1 MRTKLGKVLSDRAI
15 EGLAGEA
22 QTGYDLTKAKRRRV
36 GRPSLSLGT
45 SPRVQ
50 FRIEADVY
58 ERAKKK
64 AASESR
70 SLSDV
75 GRELF
80 SEYVRG
86 SKKHQRRL
94 GPRRRAR
101 S

>member
-1 MRTKLGKVLSDRAI
+1 MRTKSGKVLNAGDI
-15 EGLAGEA
+15 ESLAREA
-22 QTGYDLTKAKRRRV
+22 QIGYDLTAARRRRV

-50 FRIEADVY
+50 FRVEADVF
-58 ERAKKK
+58 EKAKKK

-80 SEYVRG
+80 SEYVAGATTRRRG
-86 SKKHQRRL
+86 S
-94 GPRRRAR
+94 GPRRRSRA
-101 S
+101 

>member
-1 MRTKLGKVLSDRAI
+1 MRTKSGRALTDGDIQELSR
-15 EGLAGEA
+15 EA
-22 QTGYDLTKAKRRRV
+22 ETGYDLTKANPRRV

-50 FRIEADVY
+50 FRIEAEVF

-80 SEYVRG
+80 SEYVATRDKRPSG
-86 SKKHQRRL
+86 SR
-94 GPRRRAR
+94 PRRRAQP
-101 S
+101 

>member
-1 MRTKLGKVLSDRAI
+1 MRSKSGRALTDRDI
-15 EGLAGEA
+15 EDLAREA
-22 QTGYDLTKAKRRRV
+22 ETGYDLATANRRQV
-36 GRPSLSLGT
+36 GRPSLSRGT

-50 FRIEADVY
+50 FRIEADVF
-58 ERAKKK
+58 EQAKKK

-80 SEYVRG
+80 SEYVASRT
-86 SKKHQRRL
+86 KQRSGTR
-94 GPRRRAR
+94 PPRRAR